1 MLADYS
7 RLSSFEAFGTL
18 WQQISALAEDFC
30 HDCPAQL
37 PSEVARSIPSS
48 IPHFLVDTPASARL
62 RIAYV
67 QSLISNIIVHRIFQP
82 FLFTHED
89 LDDTFN
95 EWAQYL
101 RGKSTKREAIWRQRT
116 LHAAFSCRSSKEK
129 INKFAGQII
138 DEIVVTVKPFVD
150 KSKRAEM
157 TSAIKQVV
165 KTAAETW
172 RYARIELPRITATP
186 ATETDRGEEQQL
198 LSLFPRIERE
208 PSPNGFST
216 DAKEDTGCVYSSG
229 QSLSKISS
237 AVFARRVE
245 LGEIVPPPI
254 ALADQQEQSEARP
267 DCRRPRK
274 MSSEIANRAR
284 KFEPRSISPL
294 MPEQGSTHSR
304 SSKGKGK
311 APAVSDGLL
320 DMQLGGQHEQHE
332 QHGQHGGE
340 WDADTRRS
348 SDEGFTGAQEE
359 LQNMQDVGSGMG
371 EAEPAAAPSP
381 LQSPAHSRTG
391 SPQPSRQSSGT
402 ADSLSEDDEASEV
415 TEKPGTLPDWGTTA
429 GAHIPGGW

>member
-1 MLADYS
+1 M
-7 RLSSFEAFGTL
+7 
-18 WQQISALAEDFC
+18 
-30 HDCPAQL
+30 PN
-37 PSEVARSIPSS
+37 EVGRSIPSS

-89 LDDTFN
+89 LDDTFH

-116 LHAAFSCRSSKEK
+116 LHAAFSCRTSKEK
-129 INKFAGQII
+129 INKFAAQII
-138 DEIVVTVKPFVD
+138 DEIVATVKPFGD

-157 TSAIKQVV
+157 TTAVKQVV

-186 ATETDRGEEQQL
+186 ATETSGGEEQQL

-208 PSPNGFST
+208 PSPNDFSADT
-216 DAKEDTGCVYSSG
+216 NEDTGCVYSSG
-229 QSLSKISS
+229 QTLSKRSS

-245 LGEIVPPPI
+245 LGEIVPPPV
-254 ALADQQEQSEARP
+254 ALADQQERSEARP
-267 DCRRPRK
+267 EWRRPRK

-294 MPEQGSTHSR
+294 MPEQGSTHST

-311 APAVSDGLL
+311 ATSVSDGLSE
-320 DMQLGGQHEQHE
+320 MQFGEQHEQHG

-348 SDEGFTGAQEE
+348 SDEGFTRDQEE
-359 LQNMQDVGSGMG
+359 VQNMQDEESKLG
-371 EAEPAAAPSP
+371 EAEAATAPSP

-402 ADSLSEDDEASEV
+402 ADSLSEDDEASEA

-429 GAHIPGGW
+429 DARIPGGW